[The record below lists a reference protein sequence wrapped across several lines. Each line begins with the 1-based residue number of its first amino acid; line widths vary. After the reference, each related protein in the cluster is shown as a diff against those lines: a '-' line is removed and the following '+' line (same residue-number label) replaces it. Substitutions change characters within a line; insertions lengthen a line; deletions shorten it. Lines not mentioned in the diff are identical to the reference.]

1 MAINNLGQTSV
12 SESYILPKCKN
23 KPGYECTFC
32 MEWKK
37 GVVLMNLITKYETR
51 FAEREKKINSL
62 ENSCNKMKGIK
73 AGN

>member
-1 MAINNLGQTSV
+1 MYFLYGV
-12 SESYILPKCKN
+12 
-23 KPGYECTFC
+23 
-32 MEWKK
+32 KK
-37 GVVLMNLITKYETR
+37 RAVLMNLITKYETR